1 MKILIT
7 GANGLVGSAACKQFL
22 ASGNEVFAFCRANAD
37 LSLLKDILP
46 KIHLVEGNVLDILS
60 LEKAIQNID
69 YVVHTAAIVS
79 FAPKD
84 RQRMYK
90 TNVEGTANVVNVCLA
105 NKKLKKLCFVSSIAA
120 LGRPANQTNL
130 DKNQATVIDEN
141 QKWED
146 SPLNAHYAKTKYLA
160 ECEVWRGEAEGLNV
174 VVVNPSVILGEG
186 NWGRSS
192 TQLFKYIANGNKFYT
207 LGTTNVVDVKDLSKV
222 IEKLTLSDIKGERFI
237 VNNTT
242 LTFKELFDK
251 IADSLHKPRTKYK
264 ISAFLAEIIWR
275 FEAIRSFLTGNAPLI
290 TKETAKT
297 SRTIFAYNNTKIR
310 QKINFEFTPIDQT
323 VRRVSDWILQNHRG

>member
-7 GANGLVGSAACKQFL
+7 GANGLVGSATCRQFL
-22 ASGNEVFAFCRANAD
+22 SGGHEVFAFCRANAD

-46 KIHLVEGNVLDILS
+46 QIHLVEGDILDILS
-60 LEKAIQNID
+60 LEKAIQNVD
-69 YVVHTAAIVS
+69 YVVHAAAIVS

-90 TNVEGTANVVNVCLA
+90 TNVEGTANVVNACLS
-105 NKKLKKLCFVSSIAA
+105 NKNLKKLCFVSSIAA
-120 LGRPANQTNL
+120 LGRPANNHNL
-130 DKNQATVIDEN
+130 DKTQPIVISEN

-146 SPLNAHYAKTKYLA
+146 SPLNSHYAKTKYLA

-186 NWGRSS
+186 DWNRSS
-192 TQLFKYIANGNKFYT
+192 TQLFKYIADGNKFYT
-207 LGTTNVVDVKDLSKV
+207 LGTTNVVDIKDLTKV
-222 IEKLTLSDIKGERFI
+222 IEALTLSDLKGERFI
-237 VNNTT
+237 VNNLS
-242 LTFKELFDK
+242 LTYKDLFDK
-251 IADSLHKPRTKYK
+251 IADALLKPRTKYL

-275 FEAIRSFLTGNAPLI
+275 IEAIRSFLTGSTPII

-297 SRTIFAYNNTKIR
+297 SRTIFAYNNTKLR
-310 QKINFEFTPIDQT
+310 QTLNFEFTPIDQT
-323 VRRVSDWILQNHRG
+323 IQRVSDWIIQNQKN